1 MDLSQLIET
10 CAIDTHPK
18 TVMAVI
24 RVESAGNYLAI
35 GVNGNLKLRKAQ
47 NPKDA
52 AQLAQYAIS
61 KGYSVDMGLMQ
72 INSNNARRFGISLEE
87 VFNPC
92 TNIRLG
98 TKILSNNYS
107 NAVDYQGEGQGALK
121 AALSAYNTGS
131 MTKGFR
137 NGYVGKYYK
146 RANQRLNIAK
156 VNLVY
161 DFRESVVAPPT
172 PEAVPSKQES
182 PKAKVTYA
190 SPYDVSS
197 LVFSRS
203 N

>member
-1 MDLSQLIET
+1 MDLSQLIEI

-35 GVNGNLKLRKAQ
+35 GVNGSLKLRKAQ

-52 AQLAQYAIS
+52 AQLAQYAMS
-61 KGYSVDMGLMQ
+61 KGYSVDIGLMQ
-72 INSNNARRFGISLEE
+72 INSNNIRKFGLSLEE
-87 VFNPC
+87 AFNPC

-98 TKILSNNYS
+98 TKILSSNYS
-107 NAVDYQGEGQGALK
+107 NAVDYHGEGQGALK

-146 RANQRLNIAK
+146 RTNQNTRFANVTLA
-156 VNLVY
+156 Y
-161 DFRESVVAPPT
+161 DFKDVGMRQANPAPT
-172 PEAVPSKQES
+172 PINQEPSKAEV
-182 PKAKVTYA
+182 KNI

>member
-1 MDLSQLIET
+1 MNLSQLIET

-35 GVNGNLKLRKAQ
+35 GVNGKLKLRKAQ

-107 NAVDYQGEGQGALK
+107 NAVDYHGEGQGALK

-146 RANQRLNIAK
+146 RANQRVNIAN

-161 DFRESVVAPPT
+161 DFRASSVAPPT
-172 PEAVPSKQES
+172 PEAAPSKQEP

>member
-1 MDLSQLIET
+1 MDLSQIVEA
-10 CAIDTHPK
+10 CAINTHPK

-35 GVNGNLKLRKAQ
+35 GVNGNLKLRSAQ

-52 AQLAQYAIS
+52 AQLAQYAMS
-61 KGYSVDMGLMQ
+61 KGYSVDVGLMQ
-72 INSNNARRFGISLEE
+72 INSNNIRRFGLSLEE
-87 VFNPC
+87 AFNPC

-98 TKILSNNYS
+98 TKILSSNYS
-107 NAVDYQGEGQGALK
+107 NAVDYHGEGQGALK

-146 RANQRLNIAK
+146 RTNQNIRFAN
-156 VNLVY
+156 VNLAYNFKDVG
-161 DFRESVVAPPT
+161 
-172 PEAVPSKQES
+172 VPSTKPEPAPMSQ
-182 PKAKVTYA
+182 PPPNVQVKYI
-190 SPYDVSS
+190 SPYDASS

>member
-10 CAIDTHPK
+10 CAINTHPK
-18 TVMAVI
+18 TVKAVI

-61 KGYSVDMGLMQ
+61 KGYSVDIGLMQ
-72 INSNNARRFGISLEE
+72 INSNNIRKFGLSLEE
-87 VFNPC
+87 AFNPC

-98 TKILSNNYS
+98 TKILSSNYS
-107 NAVDYQGEGQGALK
+107 NAVDYHGEGQGALK

-146 RANQRLNIAK
+146 RKGQNIRFANGNLAYNFKDVGVPSTKPEPAPANQ
-156 VNLVY
+156 
-161 DFRESVVAPPT
+161 EP
-172 PEAVPSKQES
+172 
-182 PKAKVTYA
+182 PKAEMKYI

-197 LVFSRS
+197 LVFSRLH
-203 N
+203 

>member
-10 CAIDTHPK
+10 CAINTHPK

-61 KGYSVDMGLMQ
+61 KGYSVDIGLMQ
-72 INSNNARRFGISLEE
+72 INSNNIRRFGISLEE
-87 VFNPC
+87 AFNPC

-98 TKILSNNYS
+98 TKILSSNYS
-107 NAVDYQGEGQGALK
+107 NAVDYHGEGQGALR

-146 RANQRLNIAK
+146 RSNKRVSFANLNM
-156 VNLVY
+156 VY
-161 DFRESVVAPPT
+161 DFRGNSASTAYSNQAPLQ
-172 PEAVPSKQES
+172 QEP
-182 PKAKVTYA
+182 PKAEVKYI

-197 LVFSRS
+197 LIFSRS

>member
-35 GVNGNLKLRKAQ
+35 GVNGSLKLRKAQ

-61 KGYSVDMGLMQ
+61 KGYSVDVGLMQ
-72 INSNNARRFGISLEE
+72 INSNNIRRFGLGLEE
-87 VFNPC
+87 AFNPC

-98 TKILSNNYS
+98 TKILSSNYS
-107 NAVDYQGEGQGALK
+107 NAVDYHGEGQGALK

-146 RANQRLNIAK
+146 RSNQNNRFANVTLA
-156 VNLVY
+156 Y
-161 DFRESVVAPPT
+161 DFKDVGLQPTTPKPAPANHEPL
-172 PEAVPSKQES
+172 
-182 PKAKVTYA
+182 KAEVKYI

>member
-47 NPKDA
+47 SPKDA
-52 AQLAQYAIS
+52 AQLAQYAMS
-61 KGYSVDMGLMQ
+61 KGYSVDVGLMQ
-72 INSNNARRFGISLEE
+72 INSNNILRFGLSLEE
-87 VFNPC
+87 AFNPC

-98 TKILSNNYS
+98 TKILSSNYS
-107 NAVDYQGEGQGALK
+107 NAVDYHGEGQGALK

-146 RANQRLNIAK
+146 RTNQNVRFANVTLA
-156 VNLVY
+156 Y
-161 DFRESVVAPPT
+161 DFKDVGLQQANPAPP
-172 PEAVPSKQES
+172 PVNQE
-182 PKAKVTYA
+182 PTKAEVKVI